1 MRLIFCLAAVL
12 LLALSTAAGDTAPGF
27 VDVRLQLPLTAET
40 WKPVFYEGTGR
51 AGFGGNGVTLAL
63 DCKAAAL
70 FPRRPLPEVTGPRRF
85 TVQAE
90 LLDGT
95 AEIRFLVVGR
105 DGREFR
111 FPWRALKPG
120 KNTVAFPF
128 DGEAAAVEP
137 PLRLT
142 GVSVRTGGKAT
153 LRLEQ
158 AELESNE
165 PEINRIELAYDRA
178 YPINIETPDGK
189 HPVALQLRNPLAS
202 AVKAQWKLEVREPGK
217 EPVRQEGVRELPPGE
232 TVRLPLPPAE
242 RNGIRYGTL
251 ELAAAA
257 LPEVV
262 RRESFSVARM
272 NPAGPTPGRAEGF
285 LFGVCGHPQRYP
297 AEDQRREA
305 AAAALCGAKVLR
317 EDAGWGH
324 IQPSRE
330 AWNFDSL
337 DETVRI
343 FGEQGIELELIYS
356 FTPAWAVAAD
366 WKPLNEQRRQVH
378 NSRPDYEAWR
388 EFVKRT
394 AARYRDQIRF
404 FEVWN
409 EPDLFSFANFTA
421 EEYLRMLKIA
431 GEETHKAAPGALVL
445 TGGYTCM
452 PPYFALNDQKHQE
465 KTLADGRGYYDIHA
479 FHGHGPLEHYAPQI
493 ERMIAMRERLG
504 VAAPWWANETAETSV
519 FLGEAGQAD
528 TLWKK
533 LFFSWANGSIGY
545 NWYDLRNDG
554 FDPRNVEHNF
564 GMITHDFFPKAIYPA
579 YNTIVRNFRG
589 AEFDRALDRFPAL
602 RLYRFQKGKR
612 RLLAGW
618 NDSPD
623 SGTRLIA
630 FTAGTGKGERFD
642 LFDNRSP
649 LAVAGGKA
657 LVPVGREPAG
667 VELSGGGWEPLC
679 EPVLPLGPATL
690 RRGGNPLA
698 LQLENPLDVSA
709 EMRLAFRLPA
719 GNVHPAETIRLAPRE
734 KRRITVEFTAAEN
747 VPAENPGI
755 AIDVRIGGLAGTLT
769 LPVRPSA
776 VIGPEFSAGPDF
788 RLDRPEQLTVLVP
801 ADPGKVGL
809 FWQGPQD
816 LSAALSLAMRNGVL
830 KLRAEVTDDIHCQP
844 FRGEAVWQGDNIQF
858 ALAVPGQK
866 TVWTFGLTRLADGV
880 SECHVWD
887 APKGF
892 DSKAVAAEMRLETSR
907 DEVKKLTVY
916 EAELPLSAIGADSAK
931 RKQGI
936 RFNLLVNDNDGE
948 MRESY
953 LALTPGLGEG
963 RRPDAYYLL
972 SFQ

>member
-1 MRLIFCLAAVL
+1 MR
-12 LLALSTAAGDTAPGF
+12 
-27 VDVRLQLPLTAET
+27 
-40 WKPVFYEGTGR
+40 
-51 AGFGGNGVTLAL
+51 
-63 DCKAAAL
+63 
-70 FPRRPLPEVTGPRRF
+70 RRF
-85 TVQAE
+85 
-90 LLDGT
+90 
-95 AEIRFLVVGR
+95 GR
-105 DGREFR
+105 V
-111 FPWRALKPG
+111 L
-120 KNTVAFPF
+120 
-128 DGEAAAVEP
+128 
-137 PLRLT
+137 
-142 GVSVRTGGKAT
+142 
-153 LRLEQ
+153 
-158 AELESNE
+158 
-165 PEINRIELAYDRA
+165 
-178 YPINIETPDGK
+178 
-189 HPVALQLRNPLAS
+189 
-202 AVKAQWKLEVREPGK
+202 
-217 EPVRQEGVRELPPGE
+217 
-232 TVRLPLPPAE
+232 
-242 RNGIRYGTL
+242 
-251 ELAAAA
+251 LAAAGCVLA
-257 LPEVV
+257 L
-262 RRESFSVARM
+262 
-272 NPAGPTPGRAEGF
+272 
-285 LFGVCGHPQRYP
+285 L
-297 AEDQRREA
+297 
-305 AAAALCGAKVLR
+305 
-317 EDAGWGH
+317 
-324 IQPSRE
+324 
-330 AWNFDSL
+330 
-337 DETVRI
+337 
-343 FGEQGIELELIYS
+343 
-356 FTPAWAVAAD
+356 
-366 WKPLNEQRRQVH
+366 
-378 NSRPDYEAWR
+378 
-388 EFVKRT
+388 
-394 AARYRDQIRF
+394 
-404 FEVWN
+404 
-409 EPDLFSFANFTA
+409 
-421 EEYLRMLKIA
+421 
-431 GEETHKAAPGALVL
+431 
-445 TGGYTCM
+445 
-452 PPYFALNDQKHQE
+452 
-465 KTLADGRGYYDIHA
+465 
-479 FHGHGPLEHYAPQI
+479 
-493 ERMIAMRERLG
+493 
-504 VAAPWWANETAETSV
+504 
-519 FLGEAGQAD
+519 
-528 TLWKK
+528 
-533 LFFSWANGSIGY
+533 
-545 NWYDLRNDG
+545 
-554 FDPRNVEHNF
+554 
-564 GMITHDFFPKAIYPA
+564 
-579 YNTIVRNFRG
+579 
-589 AEFDRALDRFPAL
+589 
-602 RLYRFQKGKR
+602 
-612 RLLAGW
+612 LLAGW

-623 SGTRLIA
+623 SRTRLIA

-801 ADPGKVGL
+801 ADPGKVGF

-816 LSAALSLAMRNGVL
+816 LSAALFLAMRDGVL

-931 RKQGI
+931 RKLGI